1 MAKAIMRP
9 PAGDHYAIEPEVLPA
24 ECPDPIEGVLK
35 TEWLPQNVDDLDRDE
50 S

>member
-1 MAKAIMRP
+1 MLSSLRSCRQNVRI
-9 PAGDHYAIEPEVLPA
+9 
-24 ECPDPIEGVLK
+24 PIKGVLK